1 GAPGGVLTEVAIFS
15 GPLAGAYN
23 MQQDASIRIQSDQ
36 HEDGLGSGWVSE
48 DLDGNGQLDIV
59 VSAPGYLRDG
69 IATGTVFMFRDIQ
82 AGSLQLSDAD
92 TQWWGEGEIY
102 MGDTVALAD
111 DQEGDGSPDLWI
123 GAWDN
128 LNGDVTCSLRR
139 ISSSAPNGLV
149 ADHSI
154 VTVLGGYGGTRAL
167 AEDLNLDGSSDLV
180 LGNSEGSGNLFL
192 FYGPMLG
199 TVDTTAADAW
209 YGGEFG
215 IGGYNPILAG
225 DTDGDGNLE
234 VASGAAPENN
244 YSGAVVLLEV
254 EVW

>member
-1 GAPGGVLTEVAIFS
+1 MARRYKAPVEKPKNPRLPHDFIEMVL
-15 GPLAGAYN
+15 
-23 MQQDASIRIQSDQ
+23 
-36 HEDGLGSGWVSE
+36 LGT
-48 DLDGNGQLDIV
+48 I
-59 VSAPGYLRDG
+59 
-69 IATGTVFMFRDIQ
+69 M
-82 AGSLQLSDAD
+82 
-92 TQWWGEGEIY
+92 
-102 MGDTVALAD
+102 
-111 DQEGDGSPDLWI
+111 
-123 GAWDN
+123 DN
-128 LNGDVTCSLRR
+128 
-139 ISSSAPNGLV
+139 
-149 ADHSI
+149 
-154 VTVLGGYGGTRAL
+154 GTRAL